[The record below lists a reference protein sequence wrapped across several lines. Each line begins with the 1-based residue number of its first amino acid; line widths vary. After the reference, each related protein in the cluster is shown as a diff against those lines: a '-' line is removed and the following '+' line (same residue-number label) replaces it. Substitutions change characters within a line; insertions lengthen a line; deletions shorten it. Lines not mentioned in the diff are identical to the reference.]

1 MYYIKLYLIFTYYI
15 FNTCI
20 ILNINNKN
28 NKYRISR
35 NKVAYSSTHMCV
47 YIRVYVCA
55 CVYVCAYVYVCIC
68 MCLCMH
74 GCVHMC
80 MCVYVC
86 MSVYMCICV
95 CMCMCVCVCVCVCGR
110 QQVLAS
116 RALGHFALGDGGQEG
131 RSFAGRAVL
140 PRAHHGVLV
149 THMRCVNI
157 GCPEREGELSREEG
171 GRRHG
176 RERVWS
182 RGAQS

>member
-86 MSVYMCICV
+86 LSVYMCICV
-95 CMCMCVCVCVCVCGR
+95 CMCMCVCVCVCVYVC
-110 QQVLAS
+110 VADS
-116 RALGHFALGDGGQEG
+116 RSWQAGHWDILLWVTED
-131 RSFAGRAVL
+131 RKAGVL
-140 PRAHHGVLV
+140 P
-149 THMRCVNI
+149 
-157 GCPEREGELSREEG
+157 G
-171 GRRHG
+171 GRCCLG
-176 RERVWS
+176 LTMGSWS
-182 RGAQS
+182 PTCAV

>member
-95 CMCMCVCVCVCVCGR
+95 CMCMCVCVCVCMCVW
-110 QQVLAS
+110 QT
-116 RALGHFALGDGGQEG
+116 
-131 RSFAGRAVL
+131 AG
-140 PRAHHGVLV
+140 PGKQG
-149 THMRCVNI
+149 TGTFCS
-157 GCPEREGELSREEG
+157 G
-171 GRRHG
+171 
-176 RERVWS
+176 
-182 RGAQS
+182 